1 MGSQIVRHN
10 LVWLNSNN
18 SDKPIDSIIV
28 NSEKL
33 KVFPLISG
41 TRQRYLLLILLF
53 SVVLEVLTTE
63 IREGKEVKGIQIG
76 KEVKLSLF
84 AYNMYI
90 YIEDLKDAT
99 RKLLELINEF
109 GKVTGYKINTE
120 KSVAFPGYD
129 KQKSTTIKKKEIC
142 CISIHLQ

>member
-1 MGSQIVRHN
+1 M
-10 LVWLNSNN
+10 
-18 SDKPIDSIIV
+18 
-28 NSEKL
+28 
-33 KVFPLISG
+33 
-41 TRQRYLLLILLF
+41 ILLF
-53 SVVLEVLTTE
+53 NVVLEVLTTE
-63 IREGKEVKGIQIG
+63 IREG

-129 KQKSTTIKKKEIC
+129 KQKSATIKKNLLHFNTLTMKDQKEAFKKQF
-142 CISIHLQ
+142 HLPLHQKEYNI

>member
-1 MGSQIVRHN
+1 M
-10 LVWLNSNN
+10 
-18 SDKPIDSIIV
+18 
-28 NSEKL
+28 
-33 KVFPLISG
+33 FPLISG
-41 TRQRYLLLILLF
+41 TKRRYLLLILLF
-53 SVVLEVLTTE
+53 NVVLEVLTTE

-90 YIEDLKDAT
+90 YIEDL
-99 RKLLELINEF
+99 ELINEF

-129 KQKSTTIKKKEIC
+129 KQKSATIKKNLLHFNTLTMKDQKEKFKKQF
-142 CISIHLQ
+142 HLQLHLKEQNT

>member
-1 MGSQIVRHN
+1 M
-10 LVWLNSNN
+10 
-18 SDKPIDSIIV
+18 
-28 NSEKL
+28 
-33 KVFPLISG
+33 FPLISG
-41 TRQRYLLLILLF
+41 TRRRYLLLILLF
-53 SVVLEVLTTE
+53 NVVLEVLTTE

-129 KQKSTTIKKKEIC
+129 KQKSATIKKNLLHFNTLTMKDQKEKFKKQF
-142 CISIHLQ
+142 HLQLHLKEQNI